1 MTIIQG
7 FVFFD
12 DLPKWLENYQK
23 ERYNNRKKKQFD
35 LKQRQKL
42 KELAALLE
50 EAKKEAVLLGIDP
63 KKPEHRDYRK
73 YITKVGDWE
82 IWLAIYGDYYGPKVG
97 DSYHFIGQ
105 VIKISNEP
113 Y

>member
-12 DLPKWLENYQK
+12 NIPKWLDSYQK
-23 ERYNNRKKKQFD
+23 ERYNNRKKKQFN
-35 LKQRQKL
+35 LKERQKL
-42 KELAALLE
+42 QELPELLE
-50 EAKKEAVLLGIDP
+50 IARKEAVNSGIDP

-82 IWLAIYGDYYGPKVG
+82 VWLAIDGGYYGPRVG
-97 DSYHFIGQ
+97 DSYSFVGQ
-105 VIKISNEP
+105 VIKTSGEQ